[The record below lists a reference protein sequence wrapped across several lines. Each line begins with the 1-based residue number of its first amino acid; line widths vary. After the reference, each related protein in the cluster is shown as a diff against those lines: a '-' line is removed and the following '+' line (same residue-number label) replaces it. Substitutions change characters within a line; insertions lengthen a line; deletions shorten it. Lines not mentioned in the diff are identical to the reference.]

1 MLRGV
6 SFDGQKD
13 IRPQNSVQSVAIFR
27 SNNIQDA
34 TINHSDLIY
43 VRKSRVNQLQLMRS
57 NDILI
62 CMANGSK
69 KLVGKSAL
77 FKGAKQE
84 FSFGAFMGVFRCFN
98 DTMASFIAYL
108 LQTNQYRE
116 YIDVLLSGS
125 SINNLRPS
133 DIENL
138 EFSIPPSS
146 EQLRIA
152 NTLKLCDDHISALQ
166 SLIAKYGA
174 IKKATVNLL
183 LKPKPGWR
191 RVKLG
196 DVTETSSGGT
206 PSRNE
211 DSYYQGSIPWFTTSE
226 LCDESLYDSKEHIS
240 QEALQNSSAKIFPK
254 GTLLLAMYG
263 ATIGKLGVL
272 TKPAATNQACCAIK
286 CGSDVETAFLFQ
298 VLYSRRQEIIAL
310 GCGAGQPNISQ
321 QIIKNL
327 DLVLPPLPE
336 QRKIAAQ
343 IAAID
348 KVLNDCKK
356 QLDKAKNLKQGMMS
370 YFFG

>member
-1 MLRGV
+1 M
-6 SFDGQKD
+6 
-13 IRPQNSVQSVAIFR
+13 
-27 SNNIQDA
+27 
-34 TINHSDLIY
+34 
-43 VRKSRVNQLQLMRS
+43 
-57 NDILI
+57 
-62 CMANGSK
+62 
-69 KLVGKSAL
+69 
-77 FKGAKQE
+77 
-84 FSFGAFMGVFRCFN
+84 
-98 DTMASFIAYL
+98 
-108 LQTNQYRE
+108 
-116 YIDVLLSGS
+116 
-125 SINNLRPS
+125 
-133 DIENL
+133 
-138 EFSIPPSS
+138 
-146 EQLRIA
+146 
-152 NTLKLCDDHISALQ
+152 
-166 SLIAKYGA
+166 
-174 IKKATVNLL
+174 
-183 LKPKPGWR
+183 
-191 RVKLG
+191 G

-286 CGSDVETAFLFQ
+286 CGSDVETVFLFQ

-356 QLDKAKNLKQGMMS
+356 KLDKAKNLKQGMMS